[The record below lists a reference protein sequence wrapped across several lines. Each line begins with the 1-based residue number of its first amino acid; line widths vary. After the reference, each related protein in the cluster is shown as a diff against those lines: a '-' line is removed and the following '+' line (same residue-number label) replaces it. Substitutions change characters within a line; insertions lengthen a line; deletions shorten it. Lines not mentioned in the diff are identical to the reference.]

1 MKKRNTNRLL
11 ALVCILGCVAGLCG
25 CSEVIEYVDTYVPP
39 TTPEFI
45 QTGPMDTIYVP
56 GETTPEATKPEAQP
70 TLVGIVTG
78 ARVLNVRS
86 GPGTEHEKV
95 GELDEG
101 TKIAIYEVQE
111 VGDSVWGRTKMG
123 WVSMNYIELE
133 EQQTQE
139 KEDKPITTQS
149 IIATVTTDDLN
160 VRSGPGTRYERVDR
174 VHTGAKVEI
183 SEICVLDKT
192 LWGKTET
199 GWLCMSY
206 VSIDSTSDGSLQLS
220 GTVNADELM
229 IRSSAGSDGKAV
241 GRYHSGD
248 KIVITELRAIDHVP
262 WGKTDKGWVCM
273 NYIIP
278 DGNIIVS
285 AG

>member
-1 MKKRNTNRLL
+1 MKKRNAKRLL
-11 ALVCILGCVAGLCG
+11 AFICILGCVAGLCG
-25 CSEVIEYVDTYVPP
+25 CSKVIDYVDTYVPP

-56 GETTPEATKPEAQP
+56 GETTPEATQPEAQP

-86 GPGTEHEKV
+86 GPGTEYEKV

-111 VGDSVWGRTKMG
+111 VGDSIWGRTKMG
-123 WVSMNYIELE
+123 WLSMNYIELE
-133 EQQTQE
+133 EKDDGNT
-139 KEDKPITTQS
+139 DAPVTTSS
-149 IIATVTTDDLN
+149 IIATVTTNDLN

-174 VHTGAKVEI
+174 VNTGDKVQI
-183 SEICVLDKT
+183 SEICVLDKV
-192 LWGKTET
+192 LWGKTQI

-220 GTVNADELM
+220 GTVNATELM

-241 GRYHSGD
+241 GRYHSGE
-248 KIVITELRAIDHVP
+248 KIVVTELRAVDYVP

-273 NYIIP
+273 SYVLL

>member
-1 MKKRNTNRLL
+1 MKKKKINRLVAL
-11 ALVCILGCVAGLCG
+11 ACAFGCIAGLCG
-25 CSEVIEYVDTYVPP
+25 CNKVMQYVDTYVPP

-45 QTGPMDTIYVP
+45 QTGPMDTTYVP
-56 GETTPEATKPEAQP
+56 GETTPEATKPAEQP
-70 TLVGIVTG
+70 TLVGVVSG

-86 GPGTEHEKV
+86 GPGTEYEKV

-111 VGDSVWGRTKMG
+111 VGDSLWGRTKMG
-123 WVSMNYIELE
+123 WLSMNYIELE
-133 EQQTQE
+133 EQDDGKTVT
-139 KEDKPITTQS
+139 PVPTTA
-149 IIATVTTDDLN
+149 IIATVTTNDLN

-174 VHTGAKVEI
+174 LNTGDKVQI
-183 SEICVLDKT
+183 TEICVLDKI
-192 LWGKTET
+192 LWGLASM

-206 VSIDSTSDGSLQLS
+206 VSIEGTPDGSLQL
-220 GTVNADELM
+220 GCTINATELM
-229 IRSSAGSDGKAV
+229 IRSSAGEDGKAL
-241 GRYHSGD
+241 GRYNNGD
-248 KIVITELRAIDHVP
+248 KIVITELRAVDYVP

-273 NYIIP
+273 KYVIP

>member
-1 MKKRNTNRLL
+1 MKNRNAKRLL
-11 ALVCILGCVAGLCG
+11 AFICVLGSIVGLCG
-25 CSEVIEYVDTYVPP
+25 CSKVIDYVDAYVPP

-45 QTGPMDTIYVP
+45 HTGPIDTTYVP
-56 GETTPEATKPEAQP
+56 GETTPEATKPAEQP

-86 GPGTEHEKV
+86 GPGTEYEKV

-111 VGDSVWGRTKMG
+111 VGDSIWGRTKMG
-123 WVSMNYIELE
+123 WLSMNYIELE
-133 EQQTQE
+133 EQDDGKENVPVTAQTITAT
-139 KEDKPITTQS
+139 ITTN
-149 IIATVTTDDLN
+149 DLN
-160 VRSGPGTRYERVDR
+160 IRSGPGTRYERVDR
-174 VHTGAKVEI
+174 VNTGDKVQI
-183 SEICVLDKT
+183 SEICVLDKV
-192 LWGKTET
+192 LWGKTPL

-206 VSIDSTSDGSLQLS
+206 VSIDNTPDGSLQLT
-220 GTVNADELM
+220 GTVNATELM

-248 KIVITELRAIDHVP
+248 KLVITELRAVDYVP

-273 NYIIP
+273 TYVLI
-278 DGNIIVS
+278 DGNIIIS
-285 AG
+285 AE

>member
-1 MKKRNTNRLL
+1 MKKRNTKRLL
-11 ALVCILGCVAGLCG
+11 AFLCVLGCIAGLCG
-25 CSEVIEYVDTYVPP
+25 CSKVIDYVDAYVPP

-45 QTGPMDTIYVP
+45 QTGPMDTTYVP
-56 GETTPEATKPEAQP
+56 GETTPEATKPAEQP

-123 WVSMNYIELE
+123 WISMNYIELE
-133 EQQTQE
+133 EQENGKSSETV
-139 KEDKPITTQS
+139 PTS
-149 IIATVTTDDLN
+149 VIIATVTTDDLN

-183 SEICVLDKT
+183 TEICVLDKT

-206 VSIDSTSDGSLQLS
+206 VSIDSTPDGSLQLS
-220 GTVNADELM
+220 GSVNATELM

-241 GRYHSGD
+241 SRYQNGE
-248 KIVITELRAIDHVP
+248 KIVITELRAIDYVP

-273 NYIIP
+273 SYVLV